1 MAEVGRSSRKSETEQ
16 QTDTQRAKGEKS
28 LLDWEV
34 VVVVGELGGQKGE
47 GVGKTKKKKTKKK
60 EKKKGGFGVVE
71 EERLASL
78 KSPNPLTS
86 VAGAKMEDH
95 TAF

>member
-1 MAEVGRSSRKSETEQ
+1 MRDRTRERFSRSER
-16 QTDTQRAKGEKS
+16 EKS
-28 LLDWEV
+28 LL
-34 VVVVGELGGQKGE
+34 E
-47 GVGKTKKKKTKKK
+47 GVGV
-60 EKKKGGFGVVE
+60 VVE
-71 EERLASL
+71 KEGEERLASL

>member
-1 MAEVGRSSRKSETEQ
+1 MGWKSERKRDRKKGEMEQ
-16 QTDTQRAKGEKS
+16 ETDTLRARGRNHFWRGGVWRGVEK
-28 LLDWEV
+28 
-34 VVVVGELGGQKGE
+34 E
-47 GVGKTKKKKTKKK
+47 G
-60 EKKKGGFGVVE
+60 

>member
-1 MAEVGRSSRKSETEQ
+1 MSHLDGEVC
-16 QTDTQRAKGEKS
+16 
-28 LLDWEV
+28 
-34 VVVVGELGGQKGE
+34 
-47 GVGKTKKKKTKKK
+47 GVGKQEEDRQERTGEIEQERDSVRARGRNLFLRGGWRGVEK
-60 EKKKGGFGVVE
+60 EG

>member
-1 MAEVGRSSRKSETEQ
+1 MSQLNGNVSEVEKWEGER
-16 QTDTQRAKGEKS
+16 QRERERLKKKRFSQSKGEKS
-28 LLDWEV
+28 LFE
-34 VVVVGELGGQKGE
+34 E
-47 GVGKTKKKKTKKK
+47 GWRGVEK
-60 EKKKGGFGVVE
+60 EG

>member
-1 MAEVGRSSRKSETEQ
+1 MHTSMSQLDGRVVGVGKWEEEKWKDRTRGRFSQHKR
-16 QTDTQRAKGEKS
+16 EKS
-28 LLDWEV
+28 LFE
-34 VVVVGELGGQKGE
+34 GGWRGVEKE
-47 GVGKTKKKKTKKK
+47 G
-60 EKKKGGFGVVE
+60 

>member
-1 MAEVGRSSRKSETEQ
+1 MEGRETEREMEQ
-16 QTDTQRAKGEKS
+16 ERDSVGARGRNHFLREGGVWGGVEK
-28 LLDWEV
+28 
-34 VVVVGELGGQKGE
+34 E
-47 GVGKTKKKKTKKK
+47 G
-60 EKKKGGFGVVE
+60 

>member
-1 MAEVGRSSRKSETEQ
+1 MNKRDSDRARGRIHFLR
-16 QTDTQRAKGEKS
+16 GM
-28 LLDWEV
+28 
-34 VVVVGELGGQKGE
+34 E
-47 GVGKTKKKKTKKK
+47 GVEK
-60 EKKKGGFGVVE
+60 EW

>member
-1 MAEVGRSSRKSETEQ
+1 MGGRKAERDGEIEQ
-16 QTDTQRAKGEKS
+16 ERFRHSKREKS
-28 LLDWEV
+28 LFEGGWRG
-34 VVVVGELGGQKGE
+34 VGEE
-47 GVGKTKKKKTKKK
+47 W
-60 EKKKGGFGVVE
+60 

>member
-1 MAEVGRSSRKSETEQ
+1 MAEER
-16 QTDTQRAKGEKS
+16 
-28 LLDWEV
+28 
-34 VVVVGELGGQKGE
+34 QKGE
-47 GVGKTKKKKTKKK
+47 IAPRRFSSSKRVKSLFEGGGVEK
-60 EKKKGGFGVVE
+60 EG

>member
-1 MAEVGRSSRKSETEQ
+1 MEKWEEERQKERRDGTRDRYTKSK
-16 QTDTQRAKGEKS
+16 REKS
-28 LLDWEV
+28 LLERR
-34 VVVVGELGGQKGE
+34 VGGLWRGVEKE
-47 GVGKTKKKKTKKK
+47 G
-60 EKKKGGFGVVE
+60 

>member
-1 MAEVGRSSRKSETEQ
+1 MVEFLGWERGRKRNREKRERWNKRERFSRSK
-16 QTDTQRAKGEKS
+16 REKS
-28 LLDWEV
+28 LFE
-34 VVVVGELGGQKGE
+34 GGWRGVEKE
-47 GVGKTKKKKTKKK
+47 G
-60 EKKKGGFGVVE
+60 

>member
-1 MAEVGRSSRKSETEQ
+1 M
-16 QTDTQRAKGEKS
+16 KS
-28 LLDWEV
+28 LFE
-34 VVVVGELGGQKGE
+34 GGGVAKE
-47 GVGKTKKKKTKKK
+47 G
-60 EKKKGGFGVVE
+60 

>member
-1 MAEVGRSSRKSETEQ
+1 MERN
-16 QTDTQRAKGEKS
+16 QRNSLGSDLGEP
-28 LLDWEV
+28 LFVW
-34 VVVVGELGGQKGE
+34 GWLGGG
-47 GVGKTKKKKTKKK
+47 
-60 EKKKGGFGVVE
+60 GVVE
-71 EERLASL
+71 KEGEERLASL

>member
-1 MAEVGRSSRKSETEQ
+1 M
-16 QTDTQRAKGEKS
+16 
-28 LLDWEV
+28 
-34 VVVVGELGGQKGE
+34 GGGGGNRVE
-47 GVGKTKKKKTKKK
+47 GVGEITS
-60 EKKKGGFGVVE
+60 GGGGGVVKE
-71 EERLASL
+71 GEERLVSL

>member
-1 MAEVGRSSRKSETEQ
+1 MDTCGPLHAHQYESVEFLGWESGRKRKDGTRERFSQ
-16 QTDTQRAKGEKS
+16 SKREKS
-28 LLDWEV
+28 LFE
-34 VVVVGELGGQKGE
+34 GGWRGVEEE
-47 GVGKTKKKKTKKK
+47 G
-60 EKKKGGFGVVE
+60 

>member
-1 MAEVGRSSRKSETEQ
+1 MGKWDEER
-16 QTDTQRAKGEKS
+16 
-28 LLDWEV
+28 
-34 VVVVGELGGQKGE
+34 QKGE
-47 GVGKTKKKKTKKK
+47 TVLRRFSQSKRVKSLFLSFLFFFGVGGGGVEK
-60 EKKKGGFGVVE
+60 EG

-86 VAGAKMEDH
+86 VAGTKMEDH

>member
-1 MAEVGRSSRKSETEQ
+1 MSQLNDNVSEVGKWEAERTRERQKKKRFSRS
-16 QTDTQRAKGEKS
+16 KGEKS
-28 LLDWEV
+28 LFE
-34 VVVVGELGGQKGE
+34 GGWRGVEKE
-47 GVGKTKKKKTKKK
+47 G
-60 EKKKGGFGVVE
+60 

>member
-1 MAEVGRSSRKSETEQ
+1 MGGRETE
-16 QTDTQRAKGEKS
+16 RKGRDGTRERFSRSKREKS
-28 LLDWEV
+28 LFE
-34 VVVVGELGGQKGE
+34 GGWRGVEKE
-47 GVGKTKKKKTKKK
+47 G
-60 EKKKGGFGVVE
+60 

>member
-1 MAEVGRSSRKSETEQ
+1 MVMCQRWESGRERETQ
-16 QTDTQRAKGEKS
+16 QDRDSARARGRNHFLRGGWRGVEK
-28 LLDWEV
+28 
-34 VVVVGELGGQKGE
+34 E
-47 GVGKTKKKKTKKK
+47 G
-60 EKKKGGFGVVE
+60 

>member
-1 MAEVGRSSRKSETEQ
+1 MGGRERQRESERLKKRFSQ
-16 QTDTQRAKGEKS
+16 SKGEKS
-28 LLDWEV
+28 LFE
-34 VVVVGELGGQKGE
+34 GGWRGVEKE
-47 GVGKTKKKKTKKK
+47 G
-60 EKKKGGFGVVE
+60 

-86 VAGAKMEDH
+86 VAGTKMEDH

>member
-1 MAEVGRSSRKSETEQ
+1 MGGWWARQRERVMEGDSVRARGRNHF
-16 QTDTQRAKGEKS
+16 
-28 LLDWEV
+28 L
-34 VVVVGELGGQKGE
+34 
-47 GVGKTKKKKTKKK
+47 
-60 EKKKGGFGVVE
+60 KGGWRGVE
-71 EERLASL
+71 KEGEERLASL

>member
-1 MAEVGRSSRKSETEQ
+1 MGGRERRRESKRLTKKRISLS
-16 QTDTQRAKGEKS
+16 KGEKS
-28 LLDWEV
+28 LFE
-34 VVVVGELGGQKGE
+34 GGWRGVEKE
-47 GVGKTKKKKTKKK
+47 G
-60 EKKKGGFGVVE
+60 

>member
-1 MAEVGRSSRKSETEQ
+1 MVHGGESRRDGGGLGWKSGRKSDRKKGEMEQ
-16 QTDTQRAKGEKS
+16 ETDTLGARGRNHFWRGGGGGWRGVEK
-28 LLDWEV
+28 
-34 VVVVGELGGQKGE
+34 E
-47 GVGKTKKKKTKKK
+47 G
-60 EKKKGGFGVVE
+60 

>member
-1 MAEVGRSSRKSETEQ
+1 MKFVGWESRRTTDKREQERSNKRDSHPEPAREISFCGGGW
-16 QTDTQRAKGEKS
+16 RGVEK
-28 LLDWEV
+28 
-34 VVVVGELGGQKGE
+34 E
-47 GVGKTKKKKTKKK
+47 G
-60 EKKKGGFGVVE
+60 

>member
-1 MAEVGRSSRKSETEQ
+1 MSWLHGQVCEVGKRERERGTE
-16 QTDTQRAKGEKS
+16 RWGENEQEGDS
-28 LLDWEV
+28 
-34 VVVVGELGGQKGE
+34 VGARGGNHFLRGGWRGVEKE
-47 GVGKTKKKKTKKK
+47 G
-60 EKKKGGFGVVE
+60 